1 MVTTKHSL
9 ARMSQRGL
17 SKNLIDLVFEYGK
30 AQGDKLIL
38 NKKTTQKMIKELDTL
53 KKDLI
58 RIIDKG
64 GVTIVCNSDTL
75 ITAYN
80 SNSYQRR

>member
-17 SKNLIDLVFEYGK
+17 FKNLIDLVFEYGEG
-30 AQGDKLIL
+30 QGDKLIL
-38 NKKTTQKMIKELDTL
+38 NKKPIQKMIKELDTL
-53 KKDLI
+53 GKGLI
-58 RIIDKG
+58 RIMDKG
-64 GVTIVCNSDTL
+64 GVTIVCDGETL

-80 SNSYQRR
+80 SKSYQRR